1 MPVKFRDSI
10 NINDS
15 YTLPATDGSADQV
28 IKTDGSGNLSFTNQS
43 SGGSQLSV
51 EKNILTG
58 NGSATAF
65 TVSSTI
71 ASENNTQI
79 YIDGVYQSKDNY
91 SASGTTVTFTTAP
104 PNGAEIE
111 VIHFVSVQGAIKVN
125 SFTGNN
131 STVAFTTGA
140 SIIDEDNT
148 QIYIDG
154 VYQSKNN
161 YTTSGNVI
169 TFSTAPGTGAII
181 EAVHIKAID
190 LSTIVGDQLTGNGS
204 ATAFTLSRSIDD
216 ENNTFV
222 FINGVYQDKS
232 TYSISGTTLTF
243 STAPQNGYGIEV
255 MKLGNVSVTTNAL
268 VTNSFTANGS
278 TTAYTLGVTP
288 ASLHAVNA
296 YISGLRQ
303 DNSTLSLSG
312 NTLTFSTAPPSG
324 ASIEIRSIG
333 GINATTVVS
342 PSSVTAGTGISV
354 TNPSTGN
361 FVVTNTGLDYNV
373 SVITSAT
380 TAVKNTLYVFTGSAA
395 LTLPAGVVGNSIK
408 ISNRSAATT
417 CTVVPN
423 GTDKIMGSNAT
434 MTLDDEN
441 ASFELIYSGTAQGW
455 VIIGQ

>member
-243 STAPQNGYGIEV
+243 STAPQNGYTIEV
-255 MKLGNVSVTTNAL
+255 MSFDSISIASTGVT
-268 VTNSFTANGS
+268 SYNGS
-278 TTAYTLGVTP
+278 TGAVTGV
-288 ASLHAVNA
+288 ASYN
-296 YISGLRQ
+296 G
-303 DNSTLSLSG
+303 
-312 NTLTFSTAPPSG
+312 
-324 ASIEIRSIG
+324 
-333 GINATTVVS
+333 
-342 PSSVTAGTGISV
+342 
-354 TNPSTGN
+354 STGA
-361 FVVTNTGLDYNV
+361 VSSDYSV
-373 SVITSAT
+373 SVINSAT